1 MAFFLVLFTVFFEKK
16 NLPFIVMALAMMSF
30 TLRSKAMAGV
40 ALYVGM
46 VLVFAVWK
54 LKLKLW
60 HVILMGAV
68 CAVIAWPQISY
79 YFVELGGTSA
89 RSVMMLTSFMIM
101 RDHFPIGT
109 GFGTY
114 GSAEAAK
121 NYSSVYMR
129 YGLNLNFEL
138 RNINDVENS
147 LRLINKHEW
156 MVKKLAEEPDFLYAN
171 SFLSDH
177 FWPIIFGQTGLIG
190 TIAFLVVMYWI
201 IRYCMETE
209 KLNVYAYIGV
219 LYALLY
225 LFLISIAE
233 TAFHSAIA
241 VPLAIVIG
249 TVLRENDKEIN

>member
-1 MAFFLVLFTVFFEKK
+1 MKEIEIINHYGYK
-16 NLPFIVMALAMMSF
+16 
-30 TLRSKAMAGV
+30 
-40 ALYVGM
+40 
-46 VLVFAVWK
+46 
-54 LKLKLW
+54 
-60 HVILMGAV
+60 H
-68 CAVIAWPQISY
+68 QI
-79 YFVELGGTSA
+79 
-89 RSVMMLTSFMIM
+89 
-101 RDHFPIGT
+101 
-109 GFGTY
+109 
-114 GSAEAAK
+114 
-121 NYSSVYMR
+121 
-129 YGLNLNFEL
+129 
-138 RNINDVENS
+138 
-147 LRLINKHEW
+147 
-156 MVKKLAEEPDFLYAN
+156 KKLAEEPDFLYAN